1 VAAFYPVFLDLR
13 DKPVVVVGGGIVAER
28 KVEQLLPAGPRI
40 TVISPEVTPAVQ
52 RWAHDAVITLL
63 TRPYQQGDV
72 LGAALVIAA
81 TDDVAVN
88 RTVAD
93 AARAERIWV
102 NAVDDVAYC
111 DFIAPAVV
119 EQGDI
124 TLAVSTG
131 GKSPAT
137 ARFLRRKLQDF
148 LSADFGVLL
157 GIAEEARLR
166 LRREGLRVP
175 SDEWQTALDGGVLE
189 LVRSGQQEAARQR
202 LYENLVNVKV
212 G

>member
-1 VAAFYPVFLDLR
+1 MAAFYPVFLDLR
-13 DKPVVVVGGGIVAER
+13 GKAVLIVGGGVVAER
-28 KVEQLLPAGPRI
+28 KVEQLLPAGPAI
-40 TVISPEVTPAVQ
+40 TVISPVVTTQMA
-52 RWAHDAVITLL
+52 RWAADRAIAHLP
-63 TRPYQQGDV
+63 RPYEAGDTT
-72 LGAALVIAA
+72 GASLVIAA

-124 TLAVSTG
+124 TVAVSTG

-137 ARFLRRKLQDF
+137 ARFLRRQLEAF
-148 LSADFGVLL
+148 LSADFAVLL
-157 GIAEEARLR
+157 GVAEEARLR

-175 SDEWQTALDGGVLE
+175 SDEWQTALDDGILE
-189 LVRSGQQEAARQR
+189 LVRGGRTDAARAL
-202 LYENLVNVKV
+202 LYDNLVRVKV

>member
-1 VAAFYPVFLDLR
+1 MAAFYPVFLDLR
-13 DKPVVVVGGGIVAER
+13 GKAVLIVGGGVVAER
-28 KVEQLLPAGPRI
+28 KVEQLLPAGPAI
-40 TVISPEVTPAVQ
+40 TLISPEVTPQVA
-52 RWAHDAVITLL
+52 RWAADGAIIHMPRA
-63 TRPYQQGDV
+63 YEAGDIN
-72 LGAALVIAA
+72 GASLVIAA

-102 NAVDDVAYC
+102 NAVDDVEYC

-124 TLAVSTG
+124 TVAVSTG

-137 ARFLRRKLQDF
+137 ARFLRRQLEAF
-148 LSADFGVLL
+148 LSADFAVLL

-175 SDEWQTALDGGVLE
+175 SDEWQTALDGGVLD
-189 LVRSGQQEAARQR
+189 LVRSGQTAAARER
-202 LYENLVNVKV
+202 LYDNLVHVKV

>member
-1 VAAFYPVFLDLR
+1 MGAFYPVFLALCG
-13 DKPVVVVGGGIVAER
+13 KPVLVVGGGVVAER
-28 KVEQLLPAGPRI
+28 KVEQLLPAGPII
-40 TVISPEVTPAVQ
+40 TVISPEVTPQ
-52 RWAHDAVITLL
+52 IHRWADASVITLVL
-63 TRPYQQGDV
+63 RAYQEGDV
-72 LGAALVIAA
+72 QTAALVIAA

-137 ARFLRRKLQDF
+137 ARFLRRQLEDF
-148 LSADFGVLL
+148 LSADFATLL

-175 SDEWQTALDGGVLE
+175 SDDWQTALDGGVLE
-189 LVRSGQQEAARQR
+189 LVRAGQPDAAREL
-202 LYENLVNVKV
+202 LYENLVRVKV